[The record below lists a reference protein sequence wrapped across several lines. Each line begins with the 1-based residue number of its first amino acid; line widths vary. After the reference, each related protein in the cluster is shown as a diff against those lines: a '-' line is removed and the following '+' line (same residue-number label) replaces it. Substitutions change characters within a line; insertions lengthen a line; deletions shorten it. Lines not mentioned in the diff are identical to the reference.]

1 MRPLPS
7 IERYRAS
14 NYDQRR
20 KIKKQYLARGL
31 PAPDIRTGK
40 PSPLKGRPR
49 PNLRGPRG
57 PRPHKWLTGP
67 DPLRHD
73 KFVGWHGHRSQALYR
88 REPYELSFED
98 FEQAWGVLWHQKGRR
113 RNDYCLTRRD
123 PELSWHKDN
132 IQVITRG
139 QHGMRNLKGT

>member
-14 NYDQRR
+14 SLYQRR
-20 KIKKQYLARGL
+20 KIKAQYIARGEQ
-31 PAPDIRTGK
+31 PPDIRTGK
-40 PSPLKGRPR
+40 PSPLKGKAR

-57 PRPHKWLTGP
+57 PLPHKWKTGP

-73 KFVGWHGHRSQALYR
+73 KFVGWHRHRSQALYR

-98 FEQAWGVLWHQKGRR
+98 FEQAWGMLWHQRGRH

-123 PELSWHKDN
+123 AKDPWSKDN
-132 IQVITRG
+132 TQVITRG
-139 QHGMRNLKGT
+139 EHGMRNLKGT